1 MRVKFGNSTK
11 DVPILE
17 VTAENYIVPKGEEG
31 TYHCRIEQVN
41 FDQHTGKRLSKPIV
55 QKFEPKMFD
64 TIVRN
69 LKQQGWTIDIL
80 HNPTEY
86 LAEQEA
92 KVKELQEMTYK
103 QRKEAA
109 EQAKKAER
117 DALKKEILAELKDA
131 GLLKEPKTKGDK
143 K

>member
-1 MRVKFGNSTK
+1 
-11 DVPILE
+11 
-17 VTAENYIVPKGEEG
+17 
-31 TYHCRIEQVN
+31 
-41 FDQHTGKRLSKPIV
+41 
-55 QKFEPKMFD
+55 MFD

-117 DALKKEILAELKDA
+117 EALKKEILAELKDA